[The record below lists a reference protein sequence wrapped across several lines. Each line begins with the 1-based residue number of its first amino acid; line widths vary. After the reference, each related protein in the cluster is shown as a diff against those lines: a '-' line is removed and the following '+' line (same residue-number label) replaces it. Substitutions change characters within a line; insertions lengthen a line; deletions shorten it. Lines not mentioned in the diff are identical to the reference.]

1 MRLLYSFPH
10 ALGAAGIGSTAY
22 HEVQGAIREGLE
34 VSVFCTS
41 LARPIDGAREIVTT
55 LELRGRRLPH
65 RALGVERAYRYHDR
79 RVAYALRRR
88 ADIDLVHSWPKA
100 SLATAAAAG
109 RLGIPTVREAP
120 NTHTGHAFE
129 VVTRE
134 LRSLG
139 LDPVSGHSHT
149 YDADALAREEAE
161 FRAADA
167 LLVPSEQ
174 VRATFVERGYA
185 EERLLLHRYGFDPEV
200 FFPPSA
206 RAPSVS
212 GLQALFMGRCEPR
225 KGLHYALRAW
235 VDSGAADRGRFVVC
249 GEFVPGYREKLAP
262 WIDHPSV
269 ELRGFVID
277 PAGVMRESDVLVLP
291 AVEEGSAVVTYEA
304 QGSGCVLVVSDAAG
318 ARCEHLRQGLVHRA
332 GDVETLTEH
341 LRLLD
346 TDPGL
351 LARLR
356 DETLA
361 GRAELTWEAAGR
373 RLVELYASVV
383 DRGPRFRSGDPLN
396 RPSPKPGARA
406 SDA

>member
-10 ALGAAGIGSTAY
+10 AFGAAGIGSTAY
-22 HEVQGAIREGLE
+22 HEVQGAIREGLD
-34 VSVFCTS
+34 VTVFCTS
-41 LARPIDGAREIVTT
+41 LARPIDGAREVVTT
-55 LELRGRRLPH
+55 LELRGRRVPH

-79 RVAYALRRR
+79 RVAHALRKRGGL
-88 ADIDLVHSWPKA
+88 DLVHCWPKA
-100 SLATAAAAG
+100 TLATCKVAG
-109 RLGIPTVREAP
+109 ALGIPTVREAP

-129 VVTRE
+129 VVARE

-149 YDADALAREEAE
+149 YDAHALAREEAE

-174 VRATFVERGYA
+174 VRATFLERGYA
-185 EERLLLHRYGFDPEV
+185 DDELLLHRYGFDPDV
-200 FFPPSA
+200 FFPRAARRPSA
-206 RAPSVS
+206 L
-212 GLQALFMGRCEPR
+212 GLQAVFMGRCEPR

-235 VDSGAADRGRFVVC
+235 IESGAADRGRFVVC

-262 WIDHPSV
+262 WVDHPSV
-269 ELRGFVID
+269 KVRGFVTD
-277 PAGVMRESDVLVLP
+277 PAAVMRESDVLVLP

-318 ARCEHLRQGLVHRA
+318 ARCEHLRQGLIHPA
-332 GDVETLTEH
+332 GDVEALTEH

-346 TDPGL
+346 RDRNL

-361 GRAELTWEAAGR
+361 GREQLTWEAAGR
-373 RLVELYASVV
+373 RLVEIYASVGAGGQA
-383 DRGPRFRSGDPLN
+383 RRAGLS
-396 RPSPKPGARA
+396 RPSPGPAGPA